1 MADEIGNW
9 LLTLLDLLNARIQ
22 DTDIIAWESTDLTIA
37 AAVLMIVAQAKVP
50 FHTGDEGSLWWLLGR
65 VDEALVV

>member
-37 AAVLMIVAQAKVP
+37 AAVL
-50 FHTGDEGSLWWLLGR
+50 
-65 VDEALVV
+65 